1 MENTYWNN
9 AGKYQADYDR
19 LLLLMPSM
27 GQCDTVA
34 GELIRSAS
42 RLGYDFYNN
51 GMGNN
56 TSGAANFLL
65 RHRAIDTETHQI
77 IYEYTRG
84 LIYRGGYAGDSLQRA
99 IESMVDQTIEFI
111 LARPELLTAPNTVD
125 MFDYS
130 EPDQNWCD
138 ECGDE
143 LEGRYSSVCR
153 FCEESYYD
161 EAEEEDDCY
170 A

>member
-19 LLLLMPSM
+19 LLKLMPSM

-65 RHRAIDTETHQI
+65 EHRAIDTETHQI

-84 LIYRGGYAGDSLQRA
+84 LIYSSHYAGDSLQRS

-111 LARPELLTAPNTVD
+111 LARPELLTQPNTVD
-125 MFDYS
+125 MFDFS
-130 EPDQNWCD
+130 AEDQNWCD

-143 LEGRYSSVCR
+143 LLGHGTSVCR
-153 FCEESYYD
+153 HCEESYYD
-161 EAEEEDDCY
+161 EVEEDDCY